1 MKKQWIAGLV
11 TAGIIVSAVGVT
23 ALAGGFQKPT
33 VTCPECGAEFELEQP
48 ENGGRG
54 MGRGPMSAE
63 DFQAQLEEKVAS
75 GELTQEEADEQL
87 AEFEARQA
95 EMEQERE
102 EMQAAREAEL
112 EERVA
117 SGELTQEEA
126 DEILNSEPG
135 GRGPGGPGRM
145 PPDAPGGEAPVP
157 PDGEDTASSE
167 A

>member
-11 TAGIIVSAVGVT
+11 TAGIIVSAVGAT

-48 ENGGRG
+48 EQGGPG
-54 MGRGPMSAE
+54 MGKGPMPFE
-63 DFQAQLEEKVAS
+63 DF
-75 GELTQEEADEQL
+75 
-87 AEFEARQA
+87 
-95 EMEQERE
+95 
-102 EMQAAREAEL
+102 EAEL

-126 DEILNSEPG
+126 DEQMAELEARQAEMEQKREEMQAAREAELEEKVASGELTQEEADNILSGEPG
-135 GRGPGGPGRM
+135 GRGPGGPGGPGNM
-145 PPDAPGGEAPVP
+145 PPDFPVP
-157 PDGEDTASSE
+157 PDGEDAASPE